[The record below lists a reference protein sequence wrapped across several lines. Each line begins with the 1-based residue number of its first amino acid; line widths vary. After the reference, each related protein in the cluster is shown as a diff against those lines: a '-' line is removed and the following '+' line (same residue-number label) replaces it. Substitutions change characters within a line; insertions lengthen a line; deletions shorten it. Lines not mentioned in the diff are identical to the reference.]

1 MPAGNRDVHVA
12 KNLNQMKNIG
22 LCGAHRTGKT
32 TLAMELAQLSG
43 KQFVKTRVTEI
54 FAQHGLHAAQVM
66 DFETRLGI
74 QYRILEACESDWQ
87 NAVNAGVDFITDRTP
102 VDFLAYTL
110 GDVQGKTEVNYADF
124 DRYVERCFELINR
137 FFDLLIILQPGIPL
151 TAAEG
156 KAALNQAYI
165 EHVNSLVIGLG
176 NDERVQCEV
185 LTIRRNIT
193 DLNERIHIVSEVVSQ
208 FD

>member
-1 MPAGNRDVHVA
+1 
-12 KNLNQMKNIG
+12 MKNIG

-32 TLAMELAQLSG
+32 TLALELARLTG
-43 KQFVKTRVTEI
+43 KQFVRTRVTEI
-54 FAQHGLHAAQVM
+54 FKQHGLHAAQEM

-87 NAVNAGVDFITDRTP
+87 NAGTDFVTDRTP

-110 GDVQGKTEVNYADF
+110 GDVQGKTTVNQRDF
-124 DRYVERCFELINR
+124 DHYLERCFELTNR
-137 FFDLLIILQPGIPL
+137 FFGLLVILQPGIPL
-151 TAAEG
+151 EAAEG

-165 EHVNSLVIGLG
+165 EHINSLVIGLG
-176 NDERVQCEV
+176 NDERVRCEV
-185 LTIRRNIT
+185 VTIRRNAT
-193 DLNERIHIVSEVVSQ
+193 DLDERIRIVSEVVSQ

>member
-1 MPAGNRDVHVA
+1 MN
-12 KNLNQMKNIG
+12 NIG

-32 TLAMELAQLSG
+32 TLATELAQLTG
-43 KQFVKTRVTEI
+43 KQFVRTRVTEI

-87 NAVNAGVDFITDRTP
+87 NAGTDFITDRTP

-110 GDVQGKTEVNYADF
+110 GDVQGKTPVNQANYSDF
-124 DRYVERCFELINR
+124 NRYVERCFDLTNS
-137 FFDLLIILQPGIPL
+137 FFDTLVILQPGIPL
-151 TAAEG
+151 AEAEG
-156 KAALNQAYI
+156 KAALNKAYI
-165 EHVNSLVIGLG
+165 EHINSLVIGLG
-176 NDERVQCEV
+176 NDERVRCEV
-185 LTIRRNIT
+185 LTIGRNIT
-193 DLNERIHIVSEVVSQ
+193 DLNERIRIVSEVVSQ